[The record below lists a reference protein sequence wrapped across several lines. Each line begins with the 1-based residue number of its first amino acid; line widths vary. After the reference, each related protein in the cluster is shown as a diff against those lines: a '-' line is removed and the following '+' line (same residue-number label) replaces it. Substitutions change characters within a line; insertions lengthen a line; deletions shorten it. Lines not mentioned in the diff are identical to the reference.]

1 MYQARIYSIRWKTI
15 ALTMFLSTKYLLLN
29 LFALLLLS
37 ISRKNSIYIKLSNFH
52 QGIISKPNLERVRE
66 MFNNSNN
73 TLITV
78 DPYQGNEWIKWGSAT
93 IYLGSMISCGFLGKT
108 VWKEMSKKM
117 VLFSF
122 RPVTQQLVTFA
133 IIEVSEE

>member
-1 MYQARIYSIRWKTI
+1 
-15 ALTMFLSTKYLLLN
+15 
-29 LFALLLLS
+29 
-37 ISRKNSIYIKLSNFH
+37 
-52 QGIISKPNLERVRE
+52 

-78 DPYQGNEWIKWGSAT
+78 DPYQGNEWIKWGSAL

-108 VWKEMSKKM
+108 VWKEMSKKI